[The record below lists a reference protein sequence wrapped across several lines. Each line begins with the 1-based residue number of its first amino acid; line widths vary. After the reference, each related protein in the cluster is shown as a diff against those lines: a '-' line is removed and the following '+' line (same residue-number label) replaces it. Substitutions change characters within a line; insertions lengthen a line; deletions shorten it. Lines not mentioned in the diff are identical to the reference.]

1 MRRRQVKII
10 ALICIFT
17 LIFPLAAMA
26 DTGTITG
33 SVLNVRSGPG
43 TEYPVIGSLYQD
55 TQVEVLDS
63 QNGWYQIQYRTLKGW
78 VSGNYIDVKKST
90 QLRVTGSSV
99 NLRSGPGTDYPV
111 LGSVKQG
118 DLLVLVAAGDQ
129 WHQVKTTAGTT
140 AYISAQYVEPVNG
153 SVTPKPEPK
162 PEPAPTPQP
171 TPGKVAP
178 PKILLNGEPMTFGD
192 VEPVVDQQRTLV
204 PLRAIFEA
212 MGATVTWDQAKQQA
226 VAVRGDTRV
235 VMPLNSTSPTVNGK
249 VQKIDVPA
257 KVVNQRILAPLRFVG
272 EAFGGKVVWHQ
283 ASYTVDITLEDLA
296 PPEPERDKI
305 TLSTARDSNAVRAII
320 QGTAPLNAVRKTG
333 PGELSLSFK
342 DMNIEGSSAVSVD
355 VGAGKTMKVV
365 GSNQGDDA
373 VIKVTLPEK
382 IRYEVWEEDNGK
394 RLIINVPNLVVS
406 VSQAN
411 FSSSSEKIVVQT
423 LLPANYGHQSTDRQF
438 DFRLQ
443 GVNPGHAQ
451 NEYTFRGGELV
462 ERVLVKG
469 VGPDT
474 IVTVLTTEP
483 SRFVT
488 STSGNKTEIN
498 VLAISSNP
506 NPPPV
511 PPIDG
516 KLVVLDPGHG
526 GSESGASYAGIYE
539 KDITLDIAL
548 RTGKILQSRGI
559 PVIYTRDS
567 DVYVSLGERGRIA
580 NAANATCFVSIHCNA
595 FTQPSAHGIETWF
608 WAPSHTPRLYEQR
621 QQRQALASALQNQ
634 LVADLQRANRGVKE
648 GNLQVLRDTNMP
660 SALVEVMF
668 LSNPEERSMLVSD
681 YYKQV
686 AAQAIA
692 DGIINYLQN
701 NP

>member
-1 MRRRQVKII
+1 MRRRQFKIL

-17 LIFPLAAMA
+17 LILPLAAMA
-26 DTGTITG
+26 DTGTVTG

-43 TEYPVIGSLYQD
+43 IQYTVVGSLYQD
-55 TQVEVLDS
+55 TQVEILDS
-63 QNGWYQIQYRTLKGW
+63 QGGWYQIEYRTLKGW
-78 VSGNYIDVKKST
+78 VSGDYIDVKKST

-99 NLRSGPGTDYPV
+99 NLRPGPGADPV
-111 LGSVKQG
+111 IGSVKQG

-129 WHQVKTTAGTT
+129 WHQVKTSTGIT

-153 SVTPKPEPK
+153 TVTPKPEPK
-162 PEPAPTPQP
+162 PEPVPTPQP

-178 PKILLNGEPMTFGD
+178 PTILLNGESMTFGD

-204 PLRAIFEA
+204 PLRAVFEA

-272 EAFGGKVVWHQ
+272 EAFGGQVVWHQ
-283 ASYTVDITLEDLA
+283 ASYTVDITLQDLA

-305 TLSTARDSNAVRAII
+305 TLSTARDSKAVRAVI
-320 QGTAPLNAVRKTG
+320 QGTVPLNAVRKTG

-342 DMNIEGSSAVSVD
+342 DMDIEGSTAVSVD

-373 VIKVTLPEK
+373 EIKVTLPQN
-382 IRYEVWEEDNGK
+382 IRYEVWEEDYGK
-394 RLIINVPNLVVS
+394 RLIINVPNLVVA
-406 VSQAN
+406 VNQTN
-411 FSSSSEKIVVQT
+411 FSSNSEKIVVQT
-423 LLPANYGHQSTDRQF
+423 LLPSNYGYQSTDRQF

-443 GVNPGHAQ
+443 GVNPGHAKD
-451 NEYTFRGGELV
+451 EYTFRGGELV
-462 ERVLVKG
+462 DRVLVKG

-474 IVTVLTTEP
+474 IVTVLTNEP
-483 SRFVT
+483 ARFVT
-488 STSGNKTEIN
+488 TTSNNKTEIN
-498 VLAISSNP
+498 VLAVSSNP
-506 NPPPV
+506 NPVPPV
-511 PPIDG
+511 DG

-526 GSESGASYAGIYE
+526 GNESGASYAGIHE

-548 RTGKILQSRGI
+548 RTGRILQSRGI
-559 PVIYTRDS
+559 PVIYTRDR
-567 DVYVSLGERGRIA
+567 DVDVSLGERGRIA

-608 WAPSHTPRLYEQR
+608 WAPSQTPRLYEQR
-621 QQRQALASALQNQ
+621 QQRQALAGAIQSQ

-648 GNLQVLRDTNMP
+648 GNIQVLRDTNMP
-660 SALVEVMF
+660 SALAEVMF
-668 LSNPEERSMLVSD
+668 LSNPEERSMLVQN
-681 YYKQV
+681 YYKET

-692 DGIINYLQN
+692 NGITNYLQN